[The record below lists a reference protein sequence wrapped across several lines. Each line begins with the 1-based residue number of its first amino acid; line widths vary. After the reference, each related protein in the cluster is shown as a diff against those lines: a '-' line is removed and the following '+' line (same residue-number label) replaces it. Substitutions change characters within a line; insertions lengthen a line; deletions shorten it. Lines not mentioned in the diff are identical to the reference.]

1 MLTLLLLI
9 IPLVGT
15 LILLGWGPVTEK
27 SITVLGTSIYYQVI
41 TIATSRYTL
50 FFLGILLSF
59 VMSIYIHSPVYCE
72 DGPTQAVAATATEHK
87 SSISTTAAAI
97 SQKSEASTTAPIFKD
112 PAAMNFQEKARTR
125 AYGTIV
131 GGIVTGGL
139 LLGNVIIEKHFPT
152 GFQMK
157 TAFSTGIA
165 NTGARLAS
173 ITIATGSVAL
183 LYNGVI
189 EGTAAYDTY
198 STSNKAQYGR
208 NIDSNL
214 TTSSQQQAEAIKAI
228 NQSSDAAISKRLET
242 TAPDTNLLNKDYLQ
256 SKFRADS
263 AVASSPNTITN
274 TDSVSGSYTIPCI
287 LEERES
293 TTFVQSCKNFVVDW
307 LNSEY
312 GSRVPG
318 NLSGNLL
325 DYFTFDFSF
334 ASLNLIIIFMH
345 SLVYWLLFFLF
356 TLVSLNYFSSKR
368 ASWLN
373 KAKNSAAVIK
383 VFIYTNILVVV
394 FLFLVILIFSAYIYF
409 YCNIPEGVALHINNT
424 MKILKDQTTDIT
436 ITNSFMGAPSH
447 YYMKTSGTVALCI
460 LGIYRTY
467 VVIRPM
473 TMHLTKTITSSFIV
487 LVIVTVNLTQ
497 KLLTQTTTMT
507 DNAETITLFEHF
519 ARYNECN
526 HVLFYSMIIIIV
538 SLIIVTILTHYKKNM
553 IVTDNDQCN
562 PENNKI
568 RYSKKFLI
576 YEILV
581 AYNKVITSM
590 ALYCAFQSIVFLHV
604 YSLPGDLD
612 CYLTLY

>member
-228 NQSSDAAISKRLET
+228 NQSSDAAI
-242 TAPDTNLLNKDYLQ
+242 
-256 SKFRADS
+256 
-263 AVASSPNTITN
+263 
-274 TDSVSGSYTIPCI
+274 
-287 LEERES
+287 
-293 TTFVQSCKNFVVDW
+293 
-307 LNSEY
+307 
-312 GSRVPG
+312 
-318 NLSGNLL
+318 
-325 DYFTFDFSF
+325 
-334 ASLNLIIIFMH
+334 
-345 SLVYWLLFFLF
+345 
-356 TLVSLNYFSSKR
+356 
-368 ASWLN
+368 
-373 KAKNSAAVIK
+373 
-383 VFIYTNILVVV
+383 
-394 FLFLVILIFSAYIYF
+394 
-409 YCNIPEGVALHINNT
+409 
-424 MKILKDQTTDIT
+424 
-436 ITNSFMGAPSH
+436 
-447 YYMKTSGTVALCI
+447 
-460 LGIYRTY
+460 
-467 VVIRPM
+467 
-473 TMHLTKTITSSFIV
+473 
-487 LVIVTVNLTQ
+487 
-497 KLLTQTTTMT
+497 
-507 DNAETITLFEHF
+507 
-519 ARYNECN
+519 
-526 HVLFYSMIIIIV
+526 
-538 SLIIVTILTHYKKNM
+538 
-553 IVTDNDQCN
+553 
-562 PENNKI
+562 
-568 RYSKKFLI
+568 
-576 YEILV
+576 
-581 AYNKVITSM
+581 
-590 ALYCAFQSIVFLHV
+590 
-604 YSLPGDLD
+604 
-612 CYLTLY
+612 